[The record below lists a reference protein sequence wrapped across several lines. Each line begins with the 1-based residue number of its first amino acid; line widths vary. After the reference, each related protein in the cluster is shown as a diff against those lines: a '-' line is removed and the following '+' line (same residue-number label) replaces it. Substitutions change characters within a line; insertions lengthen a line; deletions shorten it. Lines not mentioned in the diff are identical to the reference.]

1 MKTQKILAL
10 FMAVVMVF
18 GLCTTAFAATG
29 EKVQINNMMVDTGKC
44 AVASGT
50 IAMPVSDTV
59 NSVSAETTS
68 VSTVFVPIKELSVD
82 WNSNVTV
89 VESTNALTYNMVL
102 FGATAADF
110 ARRTLTVEFT
120 DNDSVSN
127 VNVSINGVTFSGQM
141 GSSMNRTVTLQSTQI
156 MNISWTETQNG
167 VSSQKTATATLNVTT
182 ATGSVE
188 LIDDNEAGEKYGLT
202 IAGYQASQNTPS
214 SVGGVTRYSYTA
226 TLPANTAT
234 TVLDAATVVATPK
247 SNTATMTLKNA
258 DGTDATT
265 NVSYDTDHVYTFANV
280 NFNNGTKTLTVTD
293 GNSSREYEVSA
304 SISGQ
309 SITVHLAIRTYLAY
323 EWINGST
330 TYYDYVTAGYGSGV
344 GGDYNDI
351 LSVLQELDDCED
363 PVLPTVVN
371 GKPVF
376 AATEYTNVT
385 LTAGSSVM
393 DALVAYAAD
402 KGIELDG
409 ADNNYISAIGTGSG
423 MVGEFD
429 CGYASGWMY
438 TVRTTNSD
446 TTSAL
451 PNVGASEKIV
461 TNGQYIDWYYTAAY
475 GSDFGYSIFDL

>member
-1 MKTQKILAL
+1 MKTKKILAL
-10 FMAVVMVF
+10 LLAAVMVF

-29 EKVQINNMMVDTGKC
+29 EKVQINNMMVDAGRYAEALETI
-44 AVASGT
+44 AIPASG
-50 IAMPVSDTV
+50 TV
-59 NSVSAETTS
+59 NSVSVETTS
-68 VSTVFVPIKELSVD
+68 DSMVYVPIKKVSVD

-89 VESTNALTYNMVL
+89 GESANVLTYNMVL
-102 FGATAADF
+102 FGATSTNF
-110 ARRTLTVEFT
+110 AGRTLTVTFT
-120 DNDSVSN
+120 DNE
-127 VNVSINGVTFSGQM
+127 NVSDIAVTIGSASFNGQSGD
-141 GSSMNRTVTLQSTQI
+141 SMSKTVTLQSTQAMTI
-156 MNISWTETQNG
+156 TWTEMQNG
-167 VSSQKTATATLNVTT
+167 VSSQKTATATLSVTT
-182 ATGSVE
+182 AVGSVE
-188 LIDDNEAGEKYGLT
+188 LINDNAAEEEYGLT

-226 TLPANTAT
+226 TLPASAAT
-234 TVLDAATVVATPK
+234 TTLDTATVVATPK
-247 SNTATMTLKNA
+247 SATATMTLKNA
-258 DGTDATT
+258 DGTNATE
-265 NVSYDTDHVYTFANV
+265 NISYDTNHVYTFANV

-323 EWINGST
+323 EWINGRT

-344 GGDYNDI
+344 DGNYNDI
-351 LSVLQELDDCED
+351 LSVLQELDGYED

-371 GKPVF
+371 GKHVF
-376 AATEYTNVT
+376 AATEYADVT

-393 DALVAYAAD
+393 DALVAYANVN
-402 KGIELDG
+402 GIELDG
-409 ADNNYISAIGTGSG
+409 ADNNYISAIGTSSG

-438 TVRTTNSD
+438 TVRTTNND
-446 TTSAL
+446 TTSPL